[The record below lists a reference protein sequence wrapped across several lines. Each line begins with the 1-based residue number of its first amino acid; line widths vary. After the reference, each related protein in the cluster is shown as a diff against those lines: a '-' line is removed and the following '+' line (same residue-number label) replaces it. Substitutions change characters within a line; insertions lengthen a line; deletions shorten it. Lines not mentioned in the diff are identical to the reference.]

1 MPGIISH
8 ICHSAAQMTYSSML
22 YNWSL
27 RGAVPERMVVR
38 PVDPWA
44 GDAEAGRILCEGGVP
59 DGYRGNALHGFMW
72 LRDLRAFAQQ
82 EKASAAQARR
92 QARFMIESWID
103 MNGRWSTGAW
113 DVDVTGDRIA
123 MWISG
128 YEFFAHY
135 AGMDLDHTADDEDED
150 FQDEFFD
157 SLSRQ
162 ACHLSR
168 VIARDGEPLAL
179 DGVVG
184 VGALRGLKGL
194 LYAGL
199 AFEGREAWVA
209 QALSALRVQM
219 DAQICADGSHK
230 SRSPAELLEAL
241 QVLLDVRVALN
252 AGGYPLPQGFLLT
265 LEKMAAALQFFRY
278 SDRGLAVFNG
288 TQEGDLARLDAV
300 LAQSGVRG
308 KSAKSLPHSGF
319 EKMTVGRTSV
329 MFDCGRTPHYPYDA
343 HAHAAPLSFEMS
355 YGRERVFV
363 NCGTHSSSCHV
374 GQQWSDMLRATAAHN
389 CLIMND
395 RNACEIADNGHYA
408 RAVQKAAC
416 NREELNGAVLVEASH
431 DGYER
436 LNGFTHR
443 RRVYLSDDGH
453 DVRGE
458 ECLSAQAMPAAAID
472 VAVRFH
478 LHPRAMVSL
487 IRGGEEA
494 LIRLHGG
501 AGWRFHFSG
510 GRLAL
515 EDSVYMGSHNEARK
529 TKQLAIYGQITDKK
543 HKIIWALQKEG

>member
-1 MPGIISH
+1 
-8 ICHSAAQMTYSSML
+8 ML

-44 GDAEAGRILCEGGVP
+44 GDADAGRILCDGGVP
-59 DGYRGNALHGFMW
+59 EDYRGNALHGFMW

-82 EKASAAQARR
+82 DKASAPQARR

-103 MNGRWSTGAW
+103 MNGRWGAGAW
-113 DVDVTGDRIA
+113 DVDVTGDRVA

-128 YEFFAHY
+128 YEFFAEY
-135 AGMDLDHTADDEDED
+135 AGLDLDHTQDDADED
-150 FQDEFFD
+150 FQDRFFD

-168 VIARDGEPLAL
+168 VIARDGEQLML
-179 DGVVG
+179 DGMSG
-184 VGALRGLKGL
+184 VAALRAVKGL

-209 QALSALRVQM
+209 QALSALKVQM

-230 SRSPAELLEAL
+230 SRSPWQLLEAL

-252 AGGYPLPQGFLLT
+252 AGGYPLPQGFLLMV
-265 LEKMAAALQFFRY
+265 EKMAAALQFFRY

-288 TQEGDLARLDAV
+288 AQEGDRARLDAV
-300 LAQSGVRG
+300 IAQSGVRG
-308 KSAKSLPHSGF
+308 KSAKSLPQSGF
-319 EKMTVGRTSV
+319 EKMSVGRTCIL
-329 MFDCGRTPHYPYDA
+329 FDCGRTPVYPYDA
-343 HAHAAPLSFEMS
+343 QTHAAPLSFEMN
-355 YGRERVFV
+355 YGRERLFV
-363 NCGTHSSSCHV
+363 NCGTHTSSCHV
-374 GQQWSDMLRATAAHN
+374 GQQWRDMLRGTAAHN
-389 CLIMND
+389 GLVMGD
-395 RNACEIADNGHYA
+395 RNACEIADNGHVV
-408 RAVQKAAC
+408 RTVQKVSCA
-416 NREELNGAVLVEASH
+416 REDMNGAALVEASH
-431 DGYER
+431 DGYEA

-443 RRVYLSDDGH
+443 RRIYVSDGGH

-458 ECLSAQAMPAAAID
+458 DCLSAQAMPAGSVN

-487 IRGGEEA
+487 IRDGNEA

-501 AGWRFHFSG
+501 AGWRFHLAG
-510 GRLAL
+510 GFLAL
-515 EDSVYMGSHNEARK
+515 EDSIYLGQNNEMRK

-543 HKIIWALQKEG
+543 YKISWALQKKG